1 VCSLRGSS
9 HGGCR
14 RTWVAGDL
22 VFVRG
27 QRTLGKNLEDRCM
40 VSNFG
45 GMAGAGACLATDRKE
60 VFENPVFDRMKT
72 HHHQPPARLENP
84 LGRPQRRKQ
93 LAKLTVYKNAQG
105 LEPARR
111 TMHIA
116 RPVTWHATHDMCK
129 VMCGSNCLIGAR
141 IHNGTG

>member
-40 VSNFG
+40 VSHFG
-45 GMAGAGACLATDRKE
+45 GMAGAGACLSTRGRKFLDTPF
-60 VFENPVFDRMKT
+60 FERMKRP
-72 HHHQPPARLENP
+72 HHHPPAGLENP
-84 LGRPQRRKQ
+84 LGRLQRRKQ

-116 RPVTWHATHDMCK
+116 RPVTWHATH
-129 VMCGSNCLIGAR
+129 
-141 IHNGTG
+141 